1 MRVAILFI
9 LFSGLASAQTPPYFH
24 FAEQPGPHAVGL
36 KVVEQYD
43 YTRTFHSSTDVL
55 GKPYT
60 GERARPIQTLIWY
73 PAEPSKASKMT
84 VADYGK
90 LLASET
96 DFAHPHL
103 SSDSQGWIKAM
114 TPTLKD
120 SLWAVRNAA
129 PVASHFPVVIY
140 APSISSMSWENAD
153 LCEYL
158 ASHGY
163 VVIASPDM
171 GATTRNMTSDI
182 PGIEAQ
188 ARDISFLISY
198 ARTLPDTDLSEIAVA
213 GFSWGGISNLFAAVR
228 DSRIDAL
235 VALDGS
241 MRFFPSL
248 VKQSGYVHPDEMTIP
263 LLSFTQGEITFE
275 QQARYLNPKNFEGP
289 NVLNSWTHGDLLTV
303 EDMALIHD
311 EHSSMY
317 QRNEDMWKTTY
328 DIQKKGDYTR
338 ADGIVGYAWVC
349 RYTLN
354 FLDAYLKHD
363 SAAMAFIKKTPVEN
377 GAPPHLLI
385 ASFRPAKGTPASF
398 EAFRSQ
404 VGQQGF
410 DHAVAIY
417 AAMQKDKPDF
427 TLDETSLQSWASE
440 LVDQNHLPEAIVILK
455 LTVQIYPASSDDQES
470 LGEAYR
476 KNHQNQLAIDAFNQ
490 ALKLNPDNQD
500 AMDNKDKLKELG
512 TPAPTTK

>member
-1 MRVAILFI
+1 MCSAILFA
-9 LFSGLASAQTPPYFH
+9 LVSCLASAQTAPPFH
-24 FAEQPGPHAVGL
+24 LTEQPSPHAVGL

-43 YTRTFHSSTDVL
+43 YTRTFHSPTDVL

-73 PAEPSKASKMT
+73 PAESSKASKMT

-90 LLASET
+90 LLAAET
-96 DFAHPHL
+96 DFANPHL
-103 SSDSQGWIKAM
+103 SSDSQGWIKSM

-120 SLWAVRNAA
+120 SLWAVSNAA
-129 PVASHFPVVIY
+129 PVAGHFPVVIY
-140 APSISSMSWENAD
+140 APSFSSMSWENAD

-163 VVIASPDM
+163 VVIASTDM
-171 GATTRNMTSDI
+171 GATTRNMTTDI

-198 ARTLPDTDLSEIAVA
+198 ARTLHNTDLSEIAVA
-213 GFSWGGISNLFAAVR
+213 GFSWGGISNLFAAAR

-241 MRFFPSL
+241 MRYFAGL

-263 LLSFTQGEITFE
+263 LLFFTEGEITLE
-275 QQARYLNPKNFEGP
+275 DHARYFDTKNFEGP
-289 NVLNSWTHGDLLTV
+289 NVLNAWTHGDLLTV
-303 EDMALIHD
+303 DDMALIHV

-317 QRNEDMWKTTY
+317 QRNEDIWKTY
-328 DIQKKGDYTR
+328 DLKKKGDYTR

-363 SAAMAFIKKTPVEN
+363 SVAMAFIKKAPAEN
-377 GAPPHLLI
+377 GVPPHLLT
-385 ASFRPAKGTPASF
+385 ASFRPAKGIPASF
-398 EAFRSQ
+398 EAFRFQ
-404 VGQQGF
+404 IGQQGF

-417 AAMQKDKPDF
+417 AEMQREKPDF
-427 TLDETSLQSWASE
+427 RLDETSLQSWASE
-440 LVDQNHLPEAIVILK
+440 LMDQNHLPEAIVILK
-455 LTVQIYPASSDDQES
+455 LGVQIYPASSDDQES
-470 LGEAYR
+470 LGEAYM

-490 ALKLNPDNQD
+490 ALKLNPDNRD
-500 AMDNKDKLKELG
+500 AKDKLMELG
-512 TPAPTTK
+512 SHASAAK